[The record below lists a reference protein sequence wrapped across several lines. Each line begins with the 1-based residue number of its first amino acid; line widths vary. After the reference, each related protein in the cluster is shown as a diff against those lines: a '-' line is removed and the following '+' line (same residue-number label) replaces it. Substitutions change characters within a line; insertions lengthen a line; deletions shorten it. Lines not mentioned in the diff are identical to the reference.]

1 MILRS
6 EQYLWERK
14 VHLEDL
20 DLDMDQIR
28 YDIRETEKQ
37 ISSKQEE
44 RTSILEQLALTDYE
58 AVKDRLDACI
68 SWLNAFPKEFQKRVT
83 EKTQKT
89 DEAKLIE
96 ANRISNADTIKVYE
110 KWNFTGNVMNR
121 SGDFFMWLYQKRLR
135 MMQGIFMIIC

>member
-1 MILRS
+1 M
-6 EQYLWERK
+6 
-14 VHLEDL
+14 
-20 DLDMDQIR
+20 
-28 YDIRETEKQ
+28 
-37 ISSKQEE
+37 
-44 RTSILEQLALTDYE
+44 
-58 AVKDRLDACI
+58 
-68 SWLNAFPKEFQKRVT
+68 T

-110 KWNFTGNVMNR
+110 KKVEFTGNVMNR